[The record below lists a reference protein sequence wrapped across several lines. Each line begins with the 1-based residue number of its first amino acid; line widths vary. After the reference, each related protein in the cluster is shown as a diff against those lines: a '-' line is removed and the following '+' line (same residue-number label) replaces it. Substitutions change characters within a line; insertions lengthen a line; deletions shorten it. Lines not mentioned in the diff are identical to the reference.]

1 MSAYFRTTP
10 RRRMTALASL
20 RRRIQKLTPYV
31 SLILLAVPVLL
42 VEPFKFFAVFVAGK
56 GHCTATGMIIGAYA
70 VSLILVERLFRTVKP
85 KLLMLEW
92 FARLWERYT
101 ALRGK
106 VIAMASGHP
115 SAADPKGDT
124 ASCWDRLRVRQS
136 WRPVRAVD
144 VDEEVARD
152 PECEEIDRGAAL

>member
-10 RRRMTALASL
+10 RRRMTALANL
-20 RRRIQKLTPYV
+20 RRRIQKLTPYL

-56 GHCTATGMIIGAYA
+56 GHWFTATGMIIGAYA

-85 KLLMLEW
+85 KLLMLVW

-115 SAADPKGDT
+115 SSADPKPRA
-124 ASCWDRLRVRQS
+124 AS
-136 WRPVRAVD
+136 AVGTHP
-144 VDEEVARD
+144 AF
-152 PECEEIDRGAAL
+152 ID